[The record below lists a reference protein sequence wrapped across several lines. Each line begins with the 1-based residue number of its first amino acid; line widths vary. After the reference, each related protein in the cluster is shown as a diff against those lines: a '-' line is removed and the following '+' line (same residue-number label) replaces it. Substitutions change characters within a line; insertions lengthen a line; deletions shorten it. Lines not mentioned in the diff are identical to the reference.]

1 MNKAIFWAFALLL
14 PATALLS
21 ASPAE
26 AFDFNSEYIISDYDL
41 TNPFTMDI
49 NQIQQF
55 LERGYLGSYVTS
67 DSEGVQRTAADI
79 IWRSSQFNGV
89 NPKFLLVLLQKEQS
103 LIEDDN
109 PSDRQLDWATGY
121 AVCDS
126 CSKDDPAIAR
136 WKGFGKQV
144 NSAALQFTEGYLTD
158 IEETGSTQGKYGPG
172 IPVSIDND
180 VITPSNAATASLYAY
195 TPHFEGNENFAKIWH
210 RWFSVQYPTG
220 TLLKNAES
228 SAIYLIEYG
237 YKRPINSYSALLSRF
252 NDDLII
258 EVAPTQLANYP
269 DGRAIDFPN
278 YSLLQDAT
286 GKIYL
291 LVDDAL
297 RHIESME
304 TFYAIGFMEDE
315 IVNIDTA
322 DVSTFDV
329 GTPITTATLFPQ
341 GNLLE
346 LEGSGA
352 VYFIQ
357 DGLRHAVLDSA
368 ILAAEFPNQTTEKV
382 LPVVVEQFAEGK
394 AVKMPDG
401 WLVKGSEEPVVYVIS
416 EGHKRPIADENTF
429 LGMGF
434 EWTDIV
440 VVNQAA
446 LNLHDTGVMITSDGE
461 ASIASN

>member
-1 MNKAIFWAFALLL
+1 MKPSIFWAFALLL
-14 PATALLS
+14 LPTGYFLLPA
-21 ASPAE
+21 ASPVL
-26 AFDFNSEYIISDYDL
+26 AFEFNSEYIISDYDL

-89 NPKFLLVLLQKEQS
+89 NPRFLLVLLQKEQS

-172 IPVSIDND
+172 IPVQIDNS
-180 VITPSNAATASLYAY
+180 VITPNNAATASLYAY
-195 TPHFEGNENFAKIWH
+195 TPHIEGNKNFATIWH

-220 TLLKNAES
+220 SLLKDAES

-269 DGRAIDFPN
+269 DGRPIDFPN
-278 YSLLQDAT
+278 YSLLKDDN
-286 GKIYL
+286 GRVYL

-297 RHIESME
+297 RHIDSME
-304 TFYAIGFMEDE
+304 TFYAIGFAQDE
-315 IVNIDTA
+315 IVSIGNTDLASFDTG
-322 DVSTFDV
+322 S
-329 GTPITTATLFPQ
+329 PITSATLYPQ

-352 VYFIQ
+352 IYFIQ
-357 DGLRHAVLDSA
+357 DGFRHAVLDSA
-368 ILAAEFPNQTTEKV
+368 ILSAQFPNQLTEKV
-382 LPVVVEQFAEGK
+382 LPIVVEQFVEGQ

-416 EGHKRPIADENTF
+416 EGHKRPIENENAF
-429 LGMGF
+429 LSMGF
-434 EWTDIV
+434 EWTV
-440 VVNQAA
+440 FV
-446 LNLHDTGVMITSDGE
+446 E
-461 ASIASN
+461 